1 VSAQTENQG
10 LFRVY
15 AVTWFAFAAT
25 AFSLVCTATGVP
37 GSAVV
42 IYAAIGGGLWLVNM
56 VLTKGGPQ
64 GHALSHAVLAA
75 AFAVV
80 WPLVVAALVVYLG
93 SAVFSALRE

>member
-1 VSAQTENQG
+1 MTTRVENQG

-15 AVTWFAFAAT
+15 AITWFAFAAT
-25 AFSLVCTATGVP
+25 AFGLAYAAADVP
-37 GSAVV
+37 VSAVAT
-42 IYAAIGGGLWLVNM
+42 YAAIGVGLWLVNM

-80 WPLVVAALVVYLG
+80 WPLVVAALALYLG
-93 SAVFSALRE
+93 SAVCSALRE